1 MALEIIGKVVKILP
15 KQSGVSKNG
24 AWSKGEFVVE
34 TMEQYPKRICIS
46 AWGDKS
52 DILEQQCPVGK
63 IVKVGVHIE
72 SREFNEKWY
81 TDVRAWRI
89 EPYQMEEESQPLPAI
104 VEPGDFLETFSDEGV
119 DSPLPF

>member
-1 MALEIIGKVVKILP
+1 MSLEIIGKVVKILP
-15 KQSGVSKNG
+15 KQSGVSRNG

-34 TMEQYPKRICIS
+34 TMEQYPKKICIG

-52 DILEQQCPVGK
+52 DLLEQQCPVGK
-63 IVKVGVHIE
+63 IVKVGIQIE

-89 EPYQMEEESQPLPAI
+89 EPYHAEEEPQPLSAI
-104 VEPGDFLETFSDEGV
+104 VEPEDIFETFSDEGKDTV
-119 DSPLPF
+119 PF